1 MRAHHSPSDSTRF
14 DPAALELWMLLIC
27 NTGDVQYF
35 VAGVIVGTLE
45 GSSLLLD
52 ESRSQLNKLI
62 TSKIKANAWEHV
74 SFVEINNVCDGGPE
88 LWQAL
93 KSMP

>member
-1 MRAHHSPSDSTRF
+1 
-14 DPAALELWMLLIC
+14 MLVC
-27 NTGDVQYF
+27 NTSDVHDF
-35 VAGVIVGTLE
+35 AAGVIVGTLE